1 LGAKSGDGLMK
12 QNLLR
17 PIALFGVV
25 AAMVSVTV
33 VLTLARTTVTTS
45 GLGNLKCYDK
55 AGIEKAC

>member
-1 LGAKSGDGLMK
+1 MK
-12 QNLLR
+12 HNLLR

-33 VLTLARTTVTTS
+33 LVTLARTTITTG

-55 AGIEKAC
+55 AGLEKAC